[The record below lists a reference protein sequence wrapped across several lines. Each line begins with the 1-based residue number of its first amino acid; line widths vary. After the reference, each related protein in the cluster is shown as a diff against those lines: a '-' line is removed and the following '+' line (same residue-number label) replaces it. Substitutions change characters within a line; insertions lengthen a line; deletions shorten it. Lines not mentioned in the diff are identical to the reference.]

1 MIILIILSQLAYSQK
16 KDSTIHF
23 FGNLYDADTFKPIR
37 NAHII
42 NINNNR
48 ATISDTLGNFDI
60 RLNPGDSLKISSI
73 GYRQKFYQYTGEWK
87 NDVFESIPLKERIY
101 EISEV
106 EITPW
111 GTYEEFKERFLNL
124 DRETPRE
131 KIHPLAWDFLKE
143 RPEEVEPIEPGISSP
158 ISMIYNLLSQEG
170 KERRKY
176 QEIKKKEPREK
187 KINSKFNREIVGNLT
202 GLEGE
207 KLDRFM
213 EFCNFTDEYI
223 LNTREYFIL
232 ERVKRKY
239 KQFMKVDSLNQI
251 KPKSNEPLDP
261 IN

>member
-1 MIILIILSQLAYSQK
+1 MVILLSLTQLAYSQK

-23 FGNLYDADTFKPIR
+23 FGNLYDADSFKPVK

-42 NINNNR
+42 NINNNK

-60 RLNPGDSLKISSI
+60 RIKPGDSLKISSI
-73 GYRQKFYQYTGEWK
+73 GYREKFYQYTGVWL
-87 NDVFESIPLKERIY
+87 NIVFESIPLKERIY

-111 GTYEEFKERFLNL
+111 GTYEDFKERFLNL
-124 DRETPRE
+124 DRKTPRE
-131 KIHPLAWDFLKE
+131 NLHPLAWNILKE
-143 RPEEVEPIEPGISSP
+143 RPEDDEPAEPGIASP
-158 ISMIYNLLSQEG
+158 VSMIYDLFSQEG

-176 QEIKKKEPREK
+176 QEIKKKEEK
-187 KINSKFNREIVGNLT
+187 EKRIRSKFNREIVGNLT

-223 LNTREYFIL
+223 LNTKEYFIL
-232 ERVKRKY
+232 ERVKVKY
-239 KQFMKVDSLNQI
+239 KQFMKVDSLNKI
-251 KPKSNEPLDP
+251 KPKK
-261 IN
+261 